1 MRYVFVIASSGRYSV
16 NLPSSRFFPCH
27 FSKQKK
33 KIKDILKYESVTVD
47 IILQTFL
54 KSLILFMNKMMIL
67 WNGYDYNYFFCQ
79 KRDLPRKSS
88 SSILLRCYSFVQ
100 NIHARYLSGPGGNV
114 VQSMV
119 DLGDVITES
128 HATRGP
134 KTFFLSRGHYIQEG
148 VPSCNNQKERKRV
161 KQRNP

>member
-1 MRYVFVIASSGRYSV
+1 MRYVFVIASSGRYIFRVVDSFLV
-16 NLPSSRFFPCH
+16 IFPNR
-27 FSKQKK
+27 KK
-33 KIKDILKYESVTVD
+33 KIKDILKYESVTED

-79 KRDLPRKSS
+79 NRDLPRKSS

-114 VQSMV
+114 VQSVV

-134 KTFFLSRGHYIQEG
+134 KTFFSFPRTLYPRRC
-148 VPSCNNQKERKRV
+148 PFL
-161 KQRNP
+161 